1 MIRIIPSSIRSS
13 IRGVIGS
20 RSTALAINSTLTS
33 NTNITSLSPTT
44 TTYLNTHSHLINQQQ
59 RSLHLTP
66 REIDHLQL
74 HNAGRLAQHR
84 LARGLQLNIPESKAL
99 IAMQMM
105 ELVRNGKACTVT
117 TAPTPANA
125 DEDGYEGSSEGHSGK
140 IVQREGTVS
149 NLMSIGTQLLGRNQ
163 VLPGVANLIKDVQV
177 EATFPDG
184 TKVWVVY
191 VKIVFLCA

>member
-13 IRGVIGS
+13 IRGVVGS
-20 RSTALAINSTLTS
+20 RSTTSAINSTLNS
-33 NTNITSLSPTT
+33 NSNISPPPL
-44 TTYLNTHSHLINQQQ
+44 YLNKTIYHQNNHQLTNHQQ

-74 HNAGRLAQHR
+74 HSAGRLAQHR
-84 LARGLQLNIPESKAL
+84 LARGLKLNIPESKAL

-105 ELVRNGKACTVT
+105 ELVRNGKASTVT
-117 TAPTPANA
+117 TDSTTN
-125 DEDGYEGSSEGHSGK
+125 DGSV
-140 IVQREGTVS
+140 VQREGSVS

-163 VLPGVANLIKDVQV
+163 VLPGVASLIKDVQV

-184 TKVWVVY
+184 TKVRIIPLCM
-191 VKIVFLCA
+191 KIIFLLCVL

>member
-13 IRGVIGS
+13 IRGVVGS
-20 RSTALAINSTLTS
+20 RSTTLAINSTLTS
-33 NTNITSLSPTT
+33 NSNITSLSSNP
-44 TTYLNTHSHLINQQQ
+44 TTYLNTTYQPHHLNSQQ

-74 HNAGRLAQHR
+74 HSAGRLAQHR
-84 LARGLQLNIPESKAL
+84 LARGLKLNIPESKAL

-117 TAPTPANA
+117 TASTPATP
-125 DEDGYEGSSEGHSGK
+125 DEDGYEGSSEGNVGK
-140 IVQREGTVS
+140 IVQREGSVS

-163 VLPGVANLIKDVQV
+163 VLPGVASLINDVQV

-184 TKVWVVY
+184 TKVSSSVVL
-191 VKIVFLCA
+191 V

>member
-13 IRGVIGS
+13 IRGVVSG
-20 RSTALAINSTLTS
+20 RSTTLAINSTLTS
-33 NTNITSLSPTT
+33 NTNITSLRSSINQPP
-44 TTYLNTHSHLINQQQ
+44 TYLNTTHHHQQQ

-74 HNAGRLAQHR
+74 HSAGRLAQHR
-84 LARGLQLNIPESKAL
+84 LARGLKLNIVEAKAL

-105 ELVRNGKACTVT
+105 ELVRNGKANTVT
-117 TAPTPANA
+117 TASDSA
-125 DEDGYEGSSEGHSGK
+125 SEGNIGK
-140 IVQREGTVS
+140 IVQREGSVS

-184 TKVWVVY
+184 TKVRYLQVLCEDCILVCIRY
-191 VKIVFLCA
+191 V

>member
-1 MIRIIPSSIRSS
+1 MMIRIIPSSIRSS
-13 IRGVIGS
+13 IRGVVGSS
-20 RSTALAINSTLTS
+20 RSTTLAINSTLSS
-33 NTNITSLSPTT
+33 NSNITSLSSINQPP
-44 TTYLNTHSHLINQQQ
+44 TYLNTTHHHNHNNQQI

-74 HNAGRLAQHR
+74 HSAGRLAQHR
-84 LARGLQLNIPESKAL
+84 LARGLKLNIPESKAL

-105 ELVRNGKACTVT
+105 ELVRNGKCSTVT
-117 TAPTPANA
+117 TASTPAVF
-125 DEDGYEGSSEGHSGK
+125 DEDGYEGSSEGNTGK
-140 IVQREGTVS
+140 IVQREGSVS

-184 TKVWVVY
+184 TKVR
-191 VKIVFLCA
+191 F

>member
-1 MIRIIPSSIRSS
+1 MIRIIPSSSIRSS
-13 IRGVIGS
+13 IRGVVRS
-20 RSTALAINSTLTS
+20 RSTTLAINSNLTS

-44 TTYLNTHSHLINQQQ
+44 TTYLNTTYQTQQQQQQ

-117 TAPTPANA
+117 TASTNGT
-125 DEDGYEGSSEGHSGK
+125 DNGSV
-140 IVQREGTVS
+140 VQREGTVS

-163 VLPGVANLIKDVQV
+163 VLPGVASLIKDVQV

-184 TKVWVVY
+184 TKVCIGICMRFV
-191 VKIVFLCA
+191 

>member
-13 IRGVIGS
+13 IRGVICS
-20 RSTALAINSTLTS
+20 RSTTLAINSTLTS
-33 NTNITSLSPTT
+33 NSNITSLSSINPPL
-44 TTYLNTHSHLINQQQ
+44 TYLNTTTHNHHINSQQQ

-84 LARGLQLNIPESKAL
+84 LARGLKLNIVESKAL

-117 TAPTPANA
+117 TDSGTNN
-125 DEDGYEGSSEGHSGK
+125 GSS
-140 IVQREGTVS
+140 VQREGSVS

-184 TKVWVVY
+184 TKVRVY
-191 VKIVFLCA
+191 I

>member
-13 IRGVIGS
+13 IRGVVGG
-20 RSTALAINSTLTS
+20 RSTTLAINSTLTS
-33 NTNITSLSPTT
+33 NSNITSLSIHPL
-44 TTYLNTHSHLINQQQ
+44 TYHNSHHNHHHQQQ

-74 HNAGRLAQHR
+74 HSAGRLAQHR
-84 LARGLQLNIPESKAL
+84 LARGLKLNIPESKAL

-105 ELVRNGKACTVT
+105 ELVRNGKASTVT
-117 TAPTPANA
+117 TDSTTN
-125 DEDGYEGSSEGHSGK
+125 DGSV
-140 IVQREGTVS
+140 VQREGSVS

-163 VLPGVANLIKDVQV
+163 VLPGVASLIKDVQV

-184 TKVWVVY
+184 TKVRIIPLCM
-191 VKIVFLCA
+191 KIIFLLCVL